1 MFPTIF
7 SIGSLS
13 ISSFGFFLSLAFL
26 FGTFLIWRLAKA
38 WTINEEKVLDIIL
51 LTFFGGLIISRVY
64 FIAQNSPLFGWDI
77 MKMILVAKYPGFSF
91 WGSFLGG
98 WLSLYIFSRKL
109 KMDFWQIA
117 DLISV
122 GFVGGLVLGNIGCFL
137 GGCGYGVES
146 NLFFA
151 TKVAG
156 VIGYHF
162 PVQLLES
169 LLFLVALYHLWLKS
183 AHFHEYGKI
192 VSIAFMWI
200 GSIKF
205 ITEFFRAN
213 AQQGHYFA
221 ITIFLL
227 GLTVYYRVTKRSFKE
242 DLKSAFMLS
251 IKFFTDTQ
259 TRKMV
264 LEKGPIV
271 WYNALRDI
279 YDRLTRKHIRDY

>member
-122 GFVGGLVLGNIGCFL
+122 GFV
-137 GGCGYGVES
+137 
-146 NLFFA
+146 
-151 TKVAG
+151 
-156 VIGYHF
+156 
-162 PVQLLES
+162 
-169 LLFLVALYHLWLKS
+169 
-183 AHFHEYGKI
+183 
-192 VSIAFMWI
+192 
-200 GSIKF
+200 
-205 ITEFFRAN
+205 
-213 AQQGHYFA
+213 
-221 ITIFLL
+221 
-227 GLTVYYRVTKRSFKE
+227 
-242 DLKSAFMLS
+242 
-251 IKFFTDTQ
+251 
-259 TRKMV
+259 
-264 LEKGPIV
+264 
-271 WYNALRDI
+271 
-279 YDRLTRKHIRDY
+279 